1 MMRIISVYVASKRKV
16 NFISRIKIIL
26 GPEKY
31 NKLVPKQLLVQAD
44 MLKQHRNGIFIQ
56 LCIKCKEDQMNQEQY
71 LFKIGNGKNFVLSI
85 LLCEDDLDKNIS
97 LADYYA
103 KSKGKL
109 FIQQKLII

>member
-1 MMRIISVYVASKRKV
+1 
-16 NFISRIKIIL
+16 
-26 GPEKY
+26 
-31 NKLVPKQLLVQAD
+31 
-44 MLKQHRNGIFIQ
+44 
-56 LCIKCKEDQMNQEQY
+56 MNQEQY